1 MSDEKKELSEKARQN
16 IERNAKIRKDKDENS
31 RYAKI
36 QPGEKV
42 TWLFNA
48 ENIEPMEQEFDGRKV
63 RKFQYGVVDPNK
75 PGPEKYWTANK
86 NTSEQIDAYLIEGHS
101 LLKIQRIGAG
111 MDTRYNI
118 MPASLEGDIVKRM
131 SEPYSQSTQLIFL
144 SI

>member
-16 IERNAKIRKDKDENS
+16 IERNAKIREDKDENS
-31 RYAKI
+31 RYAKV

-75 PGPEKYWTANK
+75 PGPEN
-86 NTSEQIDAYLIEGHS
+86 
-101 LLKIQRIGAG
+101 IGQQ
-111 MDTRYNI
+111 TRTLQNRLMHI
-118 MPASLEGDIVKRM
+118 
-131 SEPYSQSTQLIFL
+131 
-144 SI
+144 